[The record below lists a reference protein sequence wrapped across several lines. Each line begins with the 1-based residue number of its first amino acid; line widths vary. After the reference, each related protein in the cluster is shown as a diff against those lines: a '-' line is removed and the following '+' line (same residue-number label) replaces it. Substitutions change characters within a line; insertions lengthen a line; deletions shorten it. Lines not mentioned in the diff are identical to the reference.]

1 MIKFESIDIE
11 FPALNQR
18 LAKEWIEEFVASYGK
33 KIGELYYLF
42 CSDEYLL
49 DFNQKRM
56 NHDFYT
62 DIVTFPLNDCSEYLS
77 GEFYI
82 SLDRIKDNAEPM
94 GKPFRAEFHR
104 VLAHGV
110 LHLIGFDD
118 KTAAAAAEMREQEE
132 KCLKMRRNEL

>member
-1 MIKFESIDIE
+1 MIKFENIDIE
-11 FPALNQR
+11 MPSLNQR
-18 LAKEWIEEFVASYGK
+18 LAKEWIEEFVSSYGK

-62 DIVTFPLNDCSEYLS
+62 DIVTFPLNDCEEYLS

-82 SLDRIKDNAEPM
+82 SIDRIKDPLCT
-94 GKPFRAEFHR
+94 RCSRH
-104 VLAHGV
+104 
-110 LHLIGFDD
+110 DD
-118 KTAAAAAEMREQEE
+118 SEWPLQEDYRDW
-132 KCLKMRRNEL
+132 C